1 MVSEKQA
8 EQSILSGQVVLVT
21 GVLGGIGSEVAL
33 AYARHGATI
42 VLLDKN
48 IAELEKLYDFILQ
61 ESGIEPA
68 IFPVDFKGAKAEDYQ
83 QLVVTL
89 KDTFGRL
96 DGLVHCAA
104 DVGQLAPTVNQD
116 IKQWT
121 ETLHINLTSAFLL
134 THACLPLLQETEQ
147 QSFIIFTTDSQHQK
161 AYRGAYGLSKAALE
175 CFCHQ
180 LSLELEAAA
189 KIRVNC
195 IDPGQVKTKLHAKV
209 YPAADPQHLP
219 EPSAVIPAYLYLAS
233 DQSGHLHGQ
242 CLQAQMELPVKFLA

>member
-1 MVSEKQA
+1 MLSQA
-8 EQSILSGQVVLVT
+8 EQSILSGKVVLVT
-21 GVLGGIGSEVAL
+21 GALGGIGSEVAL

-42 VLLDKN
+42 ILLDKH
-48 IAELEKLYDFILQ
+48 IAQLEKLYDAIVQ

-68 IFPVDFKGAKAEDYQ
+68 IFPVDFKGANADDYQ
-83 QLVVTL
+83 QLAHTI

-104 DVGQLAPTVNQD
+104 DVGQLAPIANQD
-116 IKQWT
+116 IKQWA
-121 ETLHINLTSAFLL
+121 ETLQVNLTAAFLL
-134 THACLPLLQETEQ
+134 THACLPLLQATEH
-147 QSFIIFTTDSQHQK
+147 QSFIIFTTDSQHDK

-180 LSLELEAAA
+180 LSLETEAAA

-195 IDPGQVKTKLHAKV
+195 IDPGQVKTKLHARV

-219 EPSAVIPAYLYLAS
+219 EPSAVTPAYLYLAS

-242 CLQAQMELPVKFLA
+242 CLNAQMELPVKDLA

>member
-1 MVSEKQA
+1 MLSQA

-21 GVLGGIGSEVAL
+21 GALGGIGSEVAL

-42 VLLDKN
+42 ILLDKH
-48 IAELEKLYDFILQ
+48 ISQLEKLYDLILQ

-68 IFPVDFKGAKAEDYQ
+68 IFPIDFKGANAENYQ
-83 QLVVTL
+83 QLAHTI
-89 KDTFGRL
+89 KETFGRL

-104 DVGQLAPTVNQD
+104 DVGQLAPIANQD

-121 ETLHINLTSAFLL
+121 ETLTAAFLL
-134 THACLPLLQETEQ
+134 THSCLPLLQETAE
-147 QSFIIFTTDSQHQK
+147 QSFIIFTTDSQHDK

-180 LSLELEAAA
+180 LSLETEAAA
-189 KIRVNC
+189 KVRVNC
-195 IDPGQVKTKLHAKV
+195 IDPGQVKTKLHARV

-219 EPSAVIPAYLYLAS
+219 EPTAVIPAYLYLAS
-233 DQSGHLHGQ
+233 AQSGHLHGQ
-242 CLQAQMELPVKFLA
+242 CLNAQMELPVKVLA

>member
-1 MVSEKQA
+1 MLSQA

-21 GVLGGIGSEVAL
+21 GALGGIGSEVAL

-42 VLLDKN
+42 ILLDKHVSQ
-48 IAELEKLYDFILQ
+48 LEKLYDLILQ

-68 IFPVDFKGAKAEDYQ
+68 IFPIDFKGANAENYQ
-83 QLVVTL
+83 QLAHTI
-89 KDTFGRL
+89 KETFGRL

-104 DVGQLAPTVNQD
+104 DVGQLAPIANQD

-121 ETLHINLTSAFLL
+121 ETLQVNLTAAFLL
-134 THACLPLLQETEQ
+134 THSCLPLLQETAE
-147 QSFIIFTTDSQHQK
+147 QSFIIFTTDSQHDK

-180 LSLELEAAA
+180 LSLETEAAA
-189 KIRVNC
+189 KVRVNC
-195 IDPGQVKTKLHAKV
+195 IDPGQVKTKLHARV

-219 EPSAVIPAYLYLAS
+219 EPTAVIPAYLYLAS
-233 DQSGHLHGQ
+233 AQSGHLHGQ
-242 CLQAQMELPVKFLA
+242 CLNAQMELPVKVLA